1 MKPIPAVLAAFLTA
15 GALLAPA
22 ATAAA
27 ADNPWLE
34 RRVLNMTHQ
43 GGENEHPSGTMFA
56 LRESLALGA
65 DMLELDVQPT
75 RDGHLMVLHDQ
86 SVERTTG
93 LDRSVYDLTLQEVQ
107 ELDAARHFVPGRGTV
122 RDLEASA
129 YPLRG
134 VRTGE
139 RTPPVGYTA
148 QDFRIPSLEE
158 VLRAFP
164 DVPMNIEIK
173 GRSDE
178 DRDSF
183 LRNAD
188 LLVDLLR
195 RVPAPPLVVV
205 SFNQDA
211 VDRFHAALP
220 DVAVAPGIVG
230 VATFVAAGVAPA
242 GTRAL
247 QVPPAF
253 SGLTIM
259 TPDFVDRAHRAGHA
273 VHVWFS
279 GQEESERVYDAMLD
293 MGADGLMPAKPR
305 ALEAVLCRRA
315 TPRPPGNPNHCFGG
329 ARHAAT
335 SCAPRVRTVSRAGTA
350 GRVAVTLQRP
360 APAGYACGG
369 TLRLR
374 GTTGAR
380 PALGSARFLFPY
392 GVRETTVTVRLGPR
406 ARSRV
411 RRGTVRA
418 AALVRVDDAARDRA
432 RRVTLRR

>member
-1 MKPIPAVLAAFLTA
+1 MKSISISLAALMLTLA
-15 GALLAPA
+15 AAAPAPA
-22 ATAAA
+22 AE
-27 ADNPWLE
+27 NPWLE

-75 RDGHLMVLHDQ
+75 QDGHLMVLHDQ
-86 SVERTTG
+86 SVRRTTG
-93 LDRSVYDLTLQEVQ
+93 IDRSVYELTLQEVQ
-107 ELDAARHFVPGRGTV
+107 ELDGAYNFVPGRGTV
-122 RDLEASA
+122 ADLEAAA
-129 YPLRG
+129 YPMRG
-134 VRTGE
+134 IRTGE
-139 RTPPVGYTA
+139 RTPPPGYTP
-148 QDFRIPSLEE
+148 QDFRIPTLEE

-188 LLVDLLR
+188 LLVSLLQ
-195 RVPAPPLVVV
+195 RVPAPPLIVV

-220 DVAVAPGIVG
+220 EVAVAPGIVG
-230 VATFVAAGVAPA
+230 VATFVAAGLAPA

-247 QVPPAF
+247 QVPPTF
-253 SGLTIM
+253 GGLTIM
-259 TPDFVDRAHRAGHA
+259 TPDFVERAHRAGHA

-293 MGADGLMPAKPR
+293 MGADGLMPARPR
-305 ALEAVLCRRA
+305 ALERVLCRRA
-315 TPRPPGNPNHCFGG
+315 TPRLPGNPNHCFGG
-329 ARHAAT
+329 ARHAAR
-335 SCAPRVRTVSRAGTA
+335 SCAPRLVSISRVDASGRAF
-350 GRVAVTLQRP
+350 AVLARP
-360 APAGYACGG
+360 APASYACRGA
-369 TLRLR
+369 LRLR
-374 GTTGAR
+374 AATGSR
-380 PALGSARFLFPY
+380 PPLGSTSFSFPY
-392 GVRETTVTVRLGPR
+392 GVRETTVRVRLGTR
-406 ARSRV
+406 AHARV

-418 AALVRVDDAARDRA
+418 TSLLRVDGARRDRA
-432 RRVTLRR
+432 RRVSLRR